1 MGPVYLSVDEKGRL
15 QIPKKIRERA
25 GIARKVKAQVTEK
38 GILIEPSE
46 DPLERLSG
54 MVEFGFRSVR
64 DTMPSLRK
72 AAERQLASEG

>member
-1 MGPVYLSVDEKGRL
+1 MYLSVDEKGRL
-15 QIPKKIRERA
+15 QIPKKIRQRT
-25 GIARKVKAQVTEK
+25 GIARRVKAQVTES

-64 DTMPSLRK
+64 ESLPSLRK
-72 AAERQLASEG
+72 AAERQLAADG